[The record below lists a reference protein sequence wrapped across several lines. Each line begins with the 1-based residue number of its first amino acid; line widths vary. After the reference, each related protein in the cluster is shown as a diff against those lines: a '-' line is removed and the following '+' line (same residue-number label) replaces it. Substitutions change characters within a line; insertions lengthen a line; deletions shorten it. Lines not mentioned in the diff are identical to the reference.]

1 MGVDQPKHR
10 IVEEKFV
17 AELAAA
23 MGPGS
28 VSAKVMRELLERRAA
43 GEDVVLIEEKSRL
56 SVVPRDVAQVR
67 EA

>member
-1 MGVDQPKHR
+1 MGPDQTQHR
-10 IVEEKFV
+10 IVEERFV
-17 AELAAA
+17 AELAKA

-28 VSAKVMRELLERRAA
+28 VSAKLMRELQERRAA

-56 SVVPRDVAQVR
+56 SVVPGGVAQVR